1 VGVKCS
7 KAITRSEITRGF
19 RVSENLH
26 NTEGGK
32 RTMDVTNVVR
42 GSLRT
47 RLIVWFLILS
57 LVPVIVVSMLA
68 YFNSRS
74 SLESTY
80 LRALDTYASLQADSI
95 SKWVE
100 EIIHQLQIMADAPE
114 IKSLKDDQIMPR
126 IKFYVKFRSCLGDD
140 VLGRPRG

>member
-1 VGVKCS
+1 
-7 KAITRSEITRGF
+7 
-19 RVSENLH
+19 
-26 NTEGGK
+26 
-32 RTMDVTNVVR
+32 MDVTNVVR

-74 SLESTY
+74 SLEITY
-80 LRALDTYASLQADSI
+80 MRALDTYASSQADSI

-100 EIIHQLQIMADAPE
+100 ENIRQLEIIAAAP
-114 IKSLKDDQIMPR
+114 
-126 IKFYVKFRSCLGDD
+126 G
-140 VLGRPRG
+140 